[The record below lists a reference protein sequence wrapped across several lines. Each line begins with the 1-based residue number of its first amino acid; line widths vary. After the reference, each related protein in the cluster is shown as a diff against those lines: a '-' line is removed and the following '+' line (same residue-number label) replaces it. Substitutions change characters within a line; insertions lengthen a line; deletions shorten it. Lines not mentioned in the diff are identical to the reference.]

1 MRAWFVYYFTKFA
14 DLGANIGMHSIILGL
29 LGAKVKATIN
39 NVEDFKLGAGTAGVA
54 AVVVLALLIVI
65 F

>member
-1 MRAWFVYYFTKFA
+1 MKGTE
-14 DLGANIGMHSIILGL
+14 LCNQ
-29 LGAKVKATIN
+29 LGAKVKAAVN
-39 NVEDFKLGAGTAGVA
+39 GVEDFKLGAGTAGVA

>member
-1 MRAWFVYYFTKFA
+1 MTFLKTKA
-14 DLGANIGMHSIILGL
+14 TKLCNQ

-39 NVEDFKLGAGTAGVA
+39 SVEDLKLGAGTAGVA
-54 AVVVLALLIVI
+54 TVVVIVFLIII